1 VRWGELVVT
10 GTFFVTMLWL
20 HPTCHVWGQSRPIL
34 TSQSESAVLMDGTTG
49 QILFKK
55 NPEKRFSS
63 ASLVKMMTL
72 YLAFDAIK
80 RGSVK
85 FDQEEVVSKKP
96 WKMGGSQM
104 FLEVGDRVKFI
115 ELIKGV
121 AAISANDAALGIAEF
136 LTGSEEVFVH
146 EMNEKAKVLGL

>member
-1 VRWGELVVT
+1 
-10 GTFFVTMLWL
+10 MLWL

-34 TSQSESAVLMDGTTG
+34 TIQSESAVLMDGTTG

-55 NPEKRFSS
+55 NPEKRFSP

-115 ELIKGV
+115 QAVAQIPGVNIK
-121 AAISANDAALGIAEF
+121 EF
-136 LTGSEEVFVH
+136 LVTILSE
-146 EMNEKAKVLGL
+146 AKRPQIQCLSLKGEFWSCSEASPRMVKNSFQ